1 MLTKMVERKVMHA
14 HHVSHLCG
22 LLADK
27 AYTSKRGNSTLD
39 LFASGAQWY
48 EPASLVGASPQWRTK
63 VIIEHPTAEMCLTCR
78 GAKLL
83 CGKSRCPILTK
94 AEGFA
99 KHVDQLYSSD
109 LVSGSSP
116 PGVFVGRF
124 GYPKVFIG
132 PMVPAIHGDTE
143 FLDTPEMWKG
153 KSIEDIVDYRYS
165 LIRGCFRADIH
176 DAVNGSRLI
185 DTLQE
190 VAMSNKPADSEL
202 RLLKRPVQRISFSE
216 NSQPFGP
223 SAPMKEF
230 KPSGNVSV
238 DARIEKAHYDRDLK
252 AADAVFELY
261 RSGVLFSKLEKAF
274 SVGVFG
280 EKKRRKL
287 VPTRWSIT
295 AVDSTLS
302 LRLIEEIKNYETIDD
317 FRLFHYENLDNVYIG
332 ILLPEKWNYEW
343 IEAWHS
349 GTAWN
354 QFGTRPEM
362 IGDFEG
368 YYGRKTYAKPGGC
381 YYSTR
386 LAVSEYFSRERRQ
399 GGAIM
404 LREIHPGYI
413 LPVGVWNVRESIRSL
428 FLTKYAS
435 FDTLDE
441 ALDHACR
448 LFTIDKS
455 FWIAS
460 SELLKRAREQMKITR
475 YFAGS

>member
-1 MLTKMVERKVMHA
+1 
-14 HHVSHLCG
+14 
-22 LLADK
+22 
-27 AYTSKRGNSTLD
+27 
-39 LFASGAQWY
+39 
-48 EPASLVGASPQWRTK
+48 
-63 VIIEHPTAEMCLTCR
+63 MCLACR

-83 CGKSRCPILTK
+83 CGKPRCPILTK

-99 KHVDQLYSSD
+99 KNAGALLNSD
-109 LVSGSSP
+109 LIQGSSP

-132 PMVPAIHGDTE
+132 PMVPAIFGETAL
-143 FLDTPEMWKG
+143 LDTPELWKG
-153 KSIEDIVDYRYS
+153 KSIEEIVNYRYS
-165 LIRGCFRADIH
+165 LVRGCLRADIF
-176 DAVNGSRLI
+176 DAQTGSRLV

-190 VAMSNKPADSEL
+190 VAMSVKPTDSEL
-202 RLLKRPVQRISFSE
+202 SLFKKPVNRISFSE

-230 KPSGNVSV
+230 KPSGNISV
-238 DARIEKAHYDRDLK
+238 DQRIEKAYYDRDLK
-252 AADAVFELY
+252 AADAIFSLY
-261 RSGVLFSKLEKAF
+261 RNGVLFSKLEKTF
-274 SVGVFG
+274 SMGIFG

-302 LRLIEEIKNYETIDD
+302 LRLIEEIKDYETIDE
-317 FRLFHYENLDNVYIG
+317 FRVFATTNLDNVYVA
-332 ILLPEKWNYEW
+332 ILTPEKWKFEW

-354 QFGTRPEM
+354 KFGTRPEM

-386 LAVSEYFSRERRQ
+386 FAVSEYLAGIRRQ
-399 GGAIM
+399 SGAIM

-413 LPVGVWNVRESIRSL
+413 LPVGVWNVRESIRAL
-428 FLTKYAS
+428 LTCSHRS
-435 FDTLDE
+435 FDTIGG
-441 ALDHACR
+441 ALDYACSNFEISKVHW
-448 LFTIDKS
+448 LEN
-455 FWIAS
+455 
-460 SELLKRAREQMKITR
+460 SELLKQLIQQKRITD
-475 YFAGS
+475 FN

>member
-1 MLTKMVERKVMHA
+1 MSSLAWYVPRDFQSNPNWRSKIVIERP
-14 HHVSHLCG
+14 S
-22 LLADK
+22 
-27 AYTSKRGNSTLD
+27 
-39 LFASGAQWY
+39 
-48 EPASLVGASPQWRTK
+48 
-63 VIIEHPTAEMCLTCR
+63 AEMCLACR

-83 CGKSRCPILTK
+83 CGKPKCPIITK

-99 KHVDQLYSSD
+99 KHATELYNSEMIR
-109 LVSGSSP
+109 GSSP

-132 PMVPAIHGDTE
+132 PMVPAIYGNTE

-153 KSIEDIVDYRYS
+153 KSIEEIVDYRYS
-165 LIRGCFRADIH
+165 LIRGCVRADIH
-176 DAVNGSRLI
+176 DTICGTRLVR
-185 DTLQE
+185 DLQE
-190 VAMSNKPADSEL
+190 IAMSTKPTDSEL
-202 RLLKRPVQRISFSE
+202 LLSKKPLNRISFSE

-230 KPSGNVSV
+230 KPSGNISV
-238 DARIEKAHYDRDLK
+238 DQRIEKAYYDSDLK
-252 AADAVFELY
+252 ASEAVFSLY
-261 RSGVLFSKLEKAF
+261 RSGVLFSKLEKSF

-280 EKKRRKL
+280 EKKKRKL

-295 AVDSTLS
+295 AVDSNLS
-302 LRLIEEIKNYETIDD
+302 LRLIDEIKDYASIDD
-317 FRLFHYENLDNVYIG
+317 YRVFTSTNLDNIYVG
-332 ILLPEKWNYEW
+332 ILTPEKWKFEW

-354 QFGTRPEM
+354 RFGSEPEM

-386 LAVSEYFSRERRQ
+386 FAVTEYLSRERRQ
-399 GGAIM
+399 AGAIM

-428 FLTKYAS
+428 LTGTHRS
-435 FDTLDE
+435 FDTFGK
-441 ALDHACR
+441 ALDFACSNFLIR
-448 LFTIDKS
+448 KS
-455 FWIAS
+455 HWIEY
-460 SELLKRAREQMKITR
+460 SELIRQELEQRKLSDYLLI
-475 YFAGS
+475 

>member
-1 MLTKMVERKVMHA
+1 MSSL
-14 HHVSHLCG
+14 SW
-22 LLADK
+22 
-27 AYTSKRGNSTLD
+27 
-39 LFASGAQWY
+39 FA
-48 EPASLVGASPQWRTK
+48 PKNFVGKNPEWRTNI
-63 VIIEHPTAEMCLTCR
+63 IIERPSAEMCLACR

-83 CGKSRCPILTK
+83 CGKPKCPIITK

-99 KHVDQLYSSD
+99 RHAPDLYRSD
-109 LVSGSSP
+109 VRQGSSP

-153 KSIEDIVDYRYS
+153 KSIEEIVDYRYS
-165 LIRGCFRADIH
+165 LVRGCIRADIH
-176 DAVNGSRLI
+176 DVVNGSRLI
-185 DTLQE
+185 ESLQE
-190 VAMSNKPADSEL
+190 VAMSNKSADSEL
-202 RLLKRPVQRISFSE
+202 RLSRKPVNRISFSE

-230 KPSGNVSV
+230 KSQGNISV
-238 DARIEKAHYDRDLK
+238 DQRIEKAYYDKDLK
-252 AADAVFELY
+252 AADAVFALY
-261 RSGVLFSKLEKAF
+261 KEGVIFSKLEKSF

-295 AVDSTLS
+295 ALDSNLS
-302 LRLIEEIKNYETIDD
+302 LRLIDEIKDYETIDD
-317 FRLFHYENLDNVYIG
+317 YRVFAYTNLDNVYVA
-332 ILLPEKWNYEW
+332 ILTPEKWNYEW

-354 QFGTRPEM
+354 RFGSKPEM
-362 IGDFEG
+362 IGDHEG

-386 LAVSEYFSRERRQ
+386 FAVSEYLSGVRRQ
-399 GGAIM
+399 SGAIT

-428 FLTKYAS
+428 LMGRYKS
-435 FDTLDE
+435 FDTFSK
-441 ALDHACR
+441 ALDFACSNFLIR
-448 LFTIDKS
+448 KS
-455 FWIAS
+455 YWVEY
-460 SELLKRAREQMKITR
+460 SELIRQQLEQRKISD
-475 YFAGS
+475 Y

>member
-1 MLTKMVERKVMHA
+1 MVIERP
-14 HHVSHLCG
+14 S
-22 LLADK
+22 
-27 AYTSKRGNSTLD
+27 
-39 LFASGAQWY
+39 
-48 EPASLVGASPQWRTK
+48 
-63 VIIEHPTAEMCLTCR
+63 AEMCLACR

-83 CGKSRCPILTK
+83 CGKSKCPILAK
-94 AEGFA
+94 AEGFSRHA
-99 KHVDQLYSSD
+99 EALFHSD
-109 LVSGSSP
+109 LISGASP

-153 KSIEDIVDYRYS
+153 KTIEEIVDYRYS
-165 LIRGCFRADIH
+165 LVRGCFRADIH
-176 DAVNGSRLI
+176 DAVKGSRLV

-190 VAMSNKPADSEL
+190 ISMANKSQDSEL
-202 RLLKRPVQRISFSE
+202 LLEKKPVQRITFSE

-223 SAPMKEF
+223 SAPLKQF
-230 KPSGNVSV
+230 KPSGNISI
-238 DARIEKAHYDRDLK
+238 DSRIEKAYYDHDLK
-252 AADAVFELY
+252 ASDATFELY
-261 RSGVLFSKLEKAF
+261 RNGVLFSKIEKAF

-295 AVDSTLS
+295 ALDSNLS
-302 LRLIEEIKNYETIDD
+302 LRLIEEIKDYNEIDE
-317 FRLFHYENLDNVYIG
+317 FRVFHSENLDNVYIG
-332 ILLPEKWNYEW
+332 ILTPEKWKYEW

-354 QFGTRPEM
+354 KFGSKPEM
-362 IGDFEG
+362 IGDHEG

-381 YYSTR
+381 YYTTR
-386 LAVSEYFSRERRQ
+386 FAVTEYLSRERRQ
-399 GGAIM
+399 SGAII

-428 FLTKYAS
+428 LMNDYRS

-441 ALDHACR
+441 ALDYSCR
-448 LFTIDKS
+448 FFTIPKAN
-455 FWIAS
+455 WIAN
-460 SELLKRAREQMKITR
+460 SELLRQAKEQMKITR
-475 YFAGS
+475 YFSTN